1 MARGVKG
8 SSFGGVIKLTGASEY
23 QRALNDIVGNLTLLS
38 NELKLV
44 ETQYGQNDDSINGL
58 ISKNNILKNKL
69 DQLTEKYNCT
79 TVLKLHNTIVCSNEG
94 EIYINETGNSA
105 LAKAGS
111 GDVLTGM
118 ISGLVAQ
125 KMSEFEASK
134 LGVYLHGRTGEI
146 ASSMLSEYSV
156 LASDLLNYIPLAIT
170 DMLVKD

>member
-69 DQLTEKYNCT
+69 DQLTEKYNSQKDVLELVRNKIEKNSEKHEELT
-79 TVLKLHNTIVCSNEG
+79 EQLEKERLKLNQ
-94 EIYINETGNSA
+94 
-105 LAKAGS
+105 LK
-111 GDVLTGM
+111 
-118 ISGLVAQ
+118 ISGNA
-125 KMSEFEASK
+125 
-134 LGVYLHGRTGEI
+134 T
-146 ASSMLSEYSV
+146 
-156 LASDLLNYIPLAIT
+156 T
-170 DMLVKD
+170 DQINA